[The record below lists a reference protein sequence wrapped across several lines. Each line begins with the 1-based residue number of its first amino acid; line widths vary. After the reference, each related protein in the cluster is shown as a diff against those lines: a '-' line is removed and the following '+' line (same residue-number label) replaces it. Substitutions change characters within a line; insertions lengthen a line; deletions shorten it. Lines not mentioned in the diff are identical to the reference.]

1 MEIVEC
7 GLEDEDSYVS
17 VPRGGPI
24 YVPDFV
30 GPITRVPEFLTSVV
44 QHLQDLEA
52 EISQAHDEV
61 LSVDELKIFTE
72 EELVDKAFKE
82 AFKDSEGAQ
91 NSSQLSDENSNAG
104 GERDCRNSNKRKRRE
119 IIDRNDFS
127 VEDSYTAKV
136 QQLAEIK
143 HKQDEDKAAAR
154 LHSFDGSC
162 KINECALPSSEK
174 IERMKY
180 LRSISSVTKVKS
192 SNIHGHVMEHY
203 EDAVLC
209 IEIYHSRKTWVK
221 AQEFLVLGRQT
232 LTELRDNICCATDQV
247 MQKAG
252 KHDPSGYILIE
263 DVFCNDLRDPSAI
276 DYSKPIF
283 DWLRNSKD
291 DALEKWECIISGEL
305 QQKQK
310 ALLGDPTI
318 SRLPHF
324 KAVDMH
330 KTRFCDLQFRLGAGY
345 LYCHQGDC
353 RHTIV
358 IRDMRLFHPEDVGDR
373 AAYPILTF
381 QLKSRVQK
389 CCVCKIYRATK
400 VTVDDK
406 WAPENPCYFCD
417 NCYFLLHYS
426 EDGSLLYKEFSV
438 YDYHHE

>member
-1 MEIVEC
+1 
-7 GLEDEDSYVS
+7 
-17 VPRGGPI
+17 
-24 YVPDFV
+24 
-30 GPITRVPEFLTSVV
+30 
-44 QHLQDLEA
+44 
-52 EISQAHDEV
+52 
-61 LSVDELKIFTE
+61 
-72 EELVDKAFKE
+72 
-82 AFKDSEGAQ
+82 
-91 NSSQLSDENSNAG
+91 
-104 GERDCRNSNKRKRRE
+104 
-119 IIDRNDFS
+119 
-127 VEDSYTAKV
+127 
-136 QQLAEIK
+136 
-143 HKQDEDKAAAR
+143 
-154 LHSFDGSC
+154 
-162 KINECALPSSEK
+162 
-174 IERMKY
+174 
-180 LRSISSVTKVKS
+180 
-192 SNIHGHVMEHY
+192 MEHY

-209 IEIYHSRKTWVK
+209 IEIYHSRRTWVK

-252 KHDPSGYILIE
+252 KHNPSGYILIE

-291 DALEKWECIISGEL
+291 DALEKWECIISGDL

-318 SRLPHF
+318 SHLPHF